1 MSQRNEE
8 CVVVDEARKKN
19 EDSKLLLLKS
29 SVANKHFVVLGY
41 ERVLKSIKEYRGII
55 QQGCFVV

>member
-1 MSQRNEE
+1 M
-8 CVVVDEARKKN
+8 VVDEARKKN
-19 EDSKLLLLKS
+19 DDRILLLLKS
-29 SVANKHFVVLGY
+29 SVANKHFVALGY